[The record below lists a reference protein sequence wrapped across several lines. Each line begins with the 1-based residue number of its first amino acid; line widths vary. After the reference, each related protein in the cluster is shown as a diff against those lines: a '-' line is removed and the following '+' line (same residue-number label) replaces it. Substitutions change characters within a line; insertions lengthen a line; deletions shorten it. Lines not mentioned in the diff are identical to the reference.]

1 MAPTTQ
7 HAIIQ
12 GRVQGVYFR
21 EYTRREADRLGL
33 GGWVRN
39 LPDGT
44 VEAVVTGKKE
54 KVDQMIDWLHTGS
67 PMAVV
72 TEVLV
77 KEHEAEETF
86 TNFTIRQ

>member
-1 MAPTTQ
+1 MASTTL
-7 HAIIQ
+7 HVIVQ

-21 EYTRREADRLGL
+21 DYTRREADRLGL

-44 VEAVVTGKKE
+44 VEAIIAGAKE
-54 KVDQMIDWLHTGS
+54 KVDQMVDWLHTGS

-72 TEVLV
+72 TEVSV
-77 KEHEAEETF
+77 KELDREETF
-86 TNFTIRQ
+86 TNFTIRR